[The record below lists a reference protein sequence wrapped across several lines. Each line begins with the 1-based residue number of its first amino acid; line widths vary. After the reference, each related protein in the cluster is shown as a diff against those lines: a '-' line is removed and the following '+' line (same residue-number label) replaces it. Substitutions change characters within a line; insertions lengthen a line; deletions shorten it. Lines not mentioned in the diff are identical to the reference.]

1 MTPVNPCPAKKRVTI
16 LAPKSSEILAMRGVL
31 LGFSVCT
38 RLYGTSLFPVVLIA
52 VAAGPM
58 KVNLQRDKG
67 VALEPTG
74 STKFISTLVN
84 GNIIAFG
91 VKAKFLEMMKC
102 FLKVISKKA

>member
-1 MTPVNPCPAKKRVTI
+1 MHHNLMVREELSTTTGI
-16 LAPKSSEILAMRGVL
+16 S
-31 LGFSVCT
+31 
-38 RLYGTSLFPVVLIA
+38 
-52 VAAGPM
+52 M